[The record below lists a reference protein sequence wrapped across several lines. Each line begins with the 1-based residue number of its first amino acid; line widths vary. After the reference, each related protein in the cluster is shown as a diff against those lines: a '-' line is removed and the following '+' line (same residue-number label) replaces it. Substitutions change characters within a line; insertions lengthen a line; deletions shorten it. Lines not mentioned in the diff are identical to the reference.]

1 MPYQIIYSSES
12 ATPMQEDEL
21 QEILEQARSSNAKK
35 GIAGALIYVDGVF
48 LQVLEGEMQAVQDLM
63 AKIAKDFR
71 HETVTV
77 LRQGSIERAAFSG
90 WDMAYVSA
98 TPKQVAEWAGLSETT
113 AIPEVLDDMRQDAR
127 RATQVT
133 ESILALLERRP

>member
-12 ATPMQEDEL
+12 ATPMQADDL
-21 QEILEQARSSNAKK
+21 QEILEQARRSNAEK

-48 LQVLEGEMQAVQDLM
+48 LQVLEGEMQAVQELM
-63 AKIAKDFR
+63 SKISKDFR

-77 LRQGSIERAAFSG
+77 LRQGPIERMAFSG

-98 TPKQVAEWAGLSETT
+98 TPRQVAEWAGLSVTT

-127 RATQVT
+127 RAAQVT
-133 ESILALLERRP
+133 ESILALLVSRP